1 MASGADDVFTSDTN
15 QHWEMKRKASFSK
28 LTGSVPRTI
37 PGMYNVV
44 DDPHADD
51 KKEKLWKLMETY
63 LPSDVHSIQRS
74 VVNHV
79 EYTLAKTRFNLDPE
93 SCYRAAAFSVR
104 DRLIETLNDTNAY
117 FHEKDVKRAYYLSL
131 EFLLGR
137 AFQNALVNLDIE
149 KNYRTALADLGFSLE
164 QLYEFEHDPAL
175 GNGGLGRLAAC
186 FLDSMATLN
195 LPCWGYGIRYTYG
208 IFEQK
213 IVNGRQLEYPDYWL
227 TLANP
232 WEIERPDCTYA
243 VRIYGSVKEYRDP
256 QNGRMRSKWVGGEI
270 VQAMAYDT
278 PIPGFDT
285 YNTINLRLWKACP
298 SKEFDFHLFDVGR
311 YLESVRERQNAES
324 ISAVLYPNDNTR
336 EGKELRLKQ
345 QYFFCCA
352 TIQDVLRRFK
362 KVPGRD
368 WKELPDK
375 IQCQLNDTHP
385 TIAIPELMRIL
396 LDVEGLDWDMA
407 WDLTRRCFNYTNH
420 TVLPEALEK
429 WSAELIER
437 LLPRHLLI
445 INEINFRFL
454 NEARQVFGDDWKK
467 IGRMSIYEEGSE
479 KRIRMANLAVIGGSH
494 VNGVAAIHSEL
505 VKKNLF
511 PEFVELYA
519 RKGINDKF
527 LNVTNGV
534 TPRRWIYCSN
544 RGLAD
549 LFSNWLGSDS
559 WLKELDMIAGLMNHI
574 DNSSF
579 RAEWAAVKKENKK
592 RLALWVEQRCN
603 VKLDVDNMLFDIQVK
618 RIHEYKRQLLN
629 LIYIIHRYLTI
640 KRMSPADRAN
650 VLPRASFI
658 GGKAAPGYYTA
669 KSIIKM
675 ANNIAQ
681 IVNNDPDVDKYLKV
695 VFLPNYNVSNAQVI
709 IPASDI
715 SQHIST
721 AGTEASGTSN
731 MKFVMSGGLILG
743 TLDGANIEIREEGGD
758 DTMFIFGAKE
768 HEVEHIRERARN
780 GSYPMDHRMR
790 EVFDW
795 IRSGNLACGDNQSHA
810 DFCSIL
816 DTLCNNGHG
825 NNGDFYLLQHDFP
838 DYCRAQEEVD
848 KTYRNP
854 DTWWKMSIKAAA
866 SMGKFSTDRCMREYA
881 EKIWGIHRCE
891 RPAPDEVLRIRSFA
905 NDRRS
910 TAASTSDHKTTND
923 VDNNGRSK
931 SGKGRKEKGDKREVV
946 VDS

>member
-1 MASGADDVFTSDTN
+1 MLCV
-15 QHWEMKRKASFSK
+15 
-28 LTGSVPRTI
+28 
-37 PGMYNVV
+37 
-44 DDPHADD
+44 
-51 KKEKLWKLMETY
+51 
-63 LPSDVHSIQRS
+63 
-74 VVNHV
+74 
-79 EYTLAKTRFNLDPE
+79 
-93 SCYRAAAFSVR
+93 
-104 DRLIETLNDTNAY
+104 
-117 FHEKDVKRAYYLSL
+117 
-131 EFLLGR
+131 
-137 AFQNALVNLDIE
+137 
-149 KNYRTALADLGFSLE
+149 
-164 QLYEFEHDPAL
+164 
-175 GNGGLGRLAAC
+175 GRLAAC

-213 IVNGRQLEYPDYWL
+213 IVNGRQVEYPDYWL

-324 ISAVLYPNDNTR
+324 ISAVLYPNDNTQ
-336 EGKELRLKQ
+336 EGRELRLKQ

-362 KVPGRD
+362 KAPGRD
-368 WKELPDK
+368 WKQLPDK

-396 LDVEGLDWDMA
+396 LDVEGLDWDTA
-407 WDLTRRCFNYTNH
+407 WELTRKCFNYTNH

-429 WSAELIER
+429 WSADLIAK

-454 NEARQVFGDDWKK
+454 NEARQVFGDDWQK
-467 IGRMSIYEEGSE
+467 IGRMSIYEEGQE
-479 KRIRMANLAVIGGSH
+479 KRIRMANLAVIGGNH
-494 VNGVAAIHSEL
+494 VNGVAIIHSEL
-505 VKKNLF
+505 VRKKLF
-511 PEFVELYA
+511 PEFDEFYTK
-519 RKGINDKF
+519 KGIKDKF

-534 TPRRWIYCSN
+534 TPRRWIYCAN
-544 RGLAD
+544 RGLAN

-559 WLKELDMIAGLMNHI
+559 WLKELDMINGLMNHI
-574 DNSSF
+574 DNPSF
-579 RAEWAAVKKENKK
+579 LSEWAAVKKENKK
-592 RLALWVEQRCN
+592 RLALWVQQRCN
-603 VKLDVDNMLFDIQVK
+603 IQLDVDNMLFDIQVK

-629 LIYIIHRYLTI
+629 IIYIIHRYLTI
-640 KRMSPADRAN
+640 KRMQPAERVN
-650 VLPRASFI
+650 IQPRASLI

-669 KSIIKM
+669 KTIIKL
-675 ANNIAQ
+675 ANSVAQ
-681 IVNNDPDVDKYLKV
+681 VVNNDPDVDKYLKV

-731 MKFVMSGGLILG
+731 MKFVMNGGIILG

-768 HEVEHIRERARN
+768 HEVDAIRER
-780 GSYPMDHRMR
+780 
-790 EVFDW
+790 
-795 IRSGNLACGDNQSHA
+795 
-810 DFCSIL
+810 
-816 DTLCNNGHG
+816 
-825 NNGDFYLLQHDFP
+825 
-838 DYCRAQEEVD
+838 
-848 KTYRNP
+848 
-854 DTWWKMSIKAAA
+854 
-866 SMGKFSTDRCMREYA
+866 
-881 EKIWGIHRCE
+881 
-891 RPAPDEVLRIRSFA
+891 
-905 NDRRS
+905 
-910 TAASTSDHKTTND
+910 
-923 VDNNGRSK
+923 
-931 SGKGRKEKGDKREVV
+931 
-946 VDS
+946 